1 MDRHKVI
8 FDTDP
13 GIDDAVA
20 LLLLHAMPR
29 VDLQGI
35 TTVFGNASIE
45 DCTRNALYI
54 CERFE
59 LPYGVF
65 QGAGVSFRGAEEDE
79 YPDFVH
85 GRDGLGDV
93 GFLAPSKRPA
103 KVAAADFIVQAA
115 RLSVDPIEIL
125 AVGRMTNI
133 AQALEMAPDIKSKL
147 RRIVMM
153 GGAVDVSG
161 NVTEWAE
168 ANIYGD
174 PEAAD
179 YIFESGVP
187 VLMVGLDATLK
198 HQISRTQLAALTRD
212 LGDAGDFIWQ
222 IKQHYLKFY
231 ASKGVFDGFP
241 IHDATAAL
249 AMAFP
254 GDFKMVEGDLRCVTE
269 GEQRGRT
276 TFSER
281 QGGFHQAALSAEGP
295 ELWRRFDAMMRDQFG
310 VSPENPQQG

>member
-1 MDRHKVI
+1 MNRYKVI

-20 LLLLHAMPR
+20 LLLLHAMPS

-54 CERFE
+54 CERFD

-65 QGAGVSFRGAEEDE
+65 QGAGVSFRGAEGDE

-93 GFLAPSKRPA
+93 GFAPPSKRPA
-103 KVAAADFIVQAA
+103 KGSAAEFIIQAA
-115 RLSVDPIEIL
+115 RLSVEPIEIL
-125 AVGRMTNI
+125 AVGRMTNV

-147 RRIVMM
+147 GRIVMM
-153 GGAVDVSG
+153 GGAVDVRG
-161 NVTEWAE
+161 NVTQWAE

-198 HQISRTQLAALTRD
+198 HQMSRTQLAALTRD
-212 LGDAGDFIWQ
+212 LGDAGNFIWQ
-222 IKQHYLKFY
+222 VKQHYLKFY
-231 ASKGVFDGFP
+231 ASLGIFDGFP

-254 GDFKMVEGDLRCVTE
+254 EAFRISVGDLSCVTE

-276 TFSER
+276 TFLER
-281 QGGFHQAALSAEGP
+281 KGGFHQVALSAEGL
-295 ELWRRFDAMMRDQFG
+295 ELWGRFDALMRAQFG
-310 VSPENPQQG
+310 APSAP

>member
-1 MDRHKVI
+1 MNRYKVI

-20 LLLLHAMPR
+20 LLLLHAMPS

-54 CERFE
+54 CERFD

-65 QGAGVSFRGAEEDE
+65 QGAGVSFRGAEGDE

-93 GFLAPSKRPA
+93 GFAAPSKRAA
-103 KVAAADFIVQAA
+103 KVSAADFIVQAA
-115 RLSVDPIEIL
+115 RLSIEPLEIL
-125 AVGRMTNI
+125 AVGRMTNV
-133 AQALEMAPDIKSKL
+133 AQALEMAPDIKTKL

-153 GGAVDVSG
+153 GGAVDVRG

-179 YIFESGVP
+179 YIFQSGVP
-187 VLMVGLDATLK
+187 VLMVGLDATLE
-198 HQISRTQLAALTRD
+198 HQISRTQLAALTHD

-222 IKQHYLKFY
+222 IKQHYLNFY
-231 ASKGVFDGFP
+231 ASKGIFDGFP

-249 AMAFP
+249 GMAFP
-254 GDFKMVEGDLRCVTE
+254 DDFKMAAGALRCVTE
-269 GEQRGRT
+269 GEERGRT
-276 TFSER
+276 IFSER
-281 QGGFHQAALSAEGP
+281 QGGFHQVALSAEGA
-295 ELWRRFDAMMRDQFG
+295 ELSQRFDAMMRAQFG
-310 VSPENPQQG
+310 APSSAPVE

>member
-1 MDRHKVI
+1 MDRYKLI

-20 LLLLHAMPR
+20 LLLLHAMPS

-54 CERFE
+54 CERFG

-65 QGAGVSFRGAEEDE
+65 QGAGVSFLGAEEED

-93 GFLAPSKRPA
+93 GFSPPSRLPA
-103 KVAAADFIVQAA
+103 KISAADFIVQAA
-115 RLSVDPIEIL
+115 RMSSDPIEIL

-133 AQALEMAPDIKSKL
+133 ARAFEIAPDIKSKI
-147 RRIVMM
+147 RRVVMM
-153 GGAVDVSG
+153 GGAVGVAG

-179 YIFESGVP
+179 HIFMSDVP
-187 VLMVGLDATLK
+187 VLMVGLDATLM
-198 HQISRTQLAALTRD
+198 HQISRTQLATLTDD
-212 LGDAGDFIWQ
+212 LGDAGEFIWQ
-222 IKQHYLKFY
+222 IKQHYLNFY

-241 IHDATAAL
+241 IHDATVAL
-249 AMAFP
+249 AMIFP
-254 GDFKMVEGDLRCVTE
+254 DDFEIAEGDLRCVTA
-269 GEQRGRT
+269 GDQRGRT
-276 TFSER
+276 IFSER
-281 QGGFHQAALSAEGP
+281 HGGHHQVALSAQGTT
-295 ELWRRFDAMMRDQFG
+295 LWRRFNALMHAQFG
-310 VSPENPQQG
+310 VDSSKTV